1 MHILITGASGFIA
14 RNLVVYLVD
23 QIPDIKVTLLTR
35 KLKRTTS
42 LYSKIRSSALELA
55 LQQGRV
61 LIVDHLDE
69 NILTPDVVINLAGS
83 PIVTPQSFTLSNDD
97 LHSSRIK
104 YTKKLCKTLKELK
117 KFPKVF
123 MNASAMGIYGSPKA
137 ECDENTV
144 TLGGDFIA
152 NLALDWES
160 SVYEGAK
167 LVASR
172 IVLLRFSNVL
182 GSGSGFIKNS
192 VPVIRQGFG
201 DIRGSDKQYMPWI
214 GIEDTVRAI
223 HHCIVNSSIK
233 GPVNICT
240 PNKYTY
246 HDYCN
251 IVSEIV
257 GKKQWFKCPRFIVL
271 LAKGKI
277 APCFLN
283 SLIMIPKKLE
293 DTGFKFKDVELETLL
308 PRFIKDNSN
317 KIK

>member
-23 QIPDIKVTLLTR
+23 QIPDVKVTLLTR
-35 KLKRTTS
+35 KLKRTAA
-42 LYSKIRSSALELA
+42 LYSKIRSSSLKRA
-55 LQQGRV
+55 LQQCRV
-61 LIVDHLDE
+61 LVIDHLGE
-69 NILTPDVVINLAGS
+69 NILAPDVVINLAGA
-83 PIVTPQSFTLSNDD
+83 PIVAPQSFSLSNNE
-97 LHSSRIK
+97 LYNSRIK
-104 YTKKLCKTLKELK
+104 YTKELCNTLKDLK

-123 MNASAMGIYGSPKA
+123 MNASAMGIYGSPGT
-137 ECDENTV
+137 ECDENSV
-144 TLGGDFIA
+144 SLGGDYIA

-167 LVASR
+167 LVPSR
-172 IVLLRFSNVL
+172 IVLLRFGNVL

-192 VPVIRQGFG
+192 VPVIRKGLG
-201 DIRGSDKQYMPWI
+201 EISGSEKQFIPWI

-223 HHCIVNSSIK
+223 HHCIMNSSIK

-257 GKKQWFKCPRFIVL
+257 GKKQWFKCPRFLVSFV
-271 LAKGKI
+271 KGKI

-283 SLIMIPKKLE
+283 SLIMVPKKLE
-293 DTGFKFKDVELETLL
+293 ETGFKFKDVELETLL
-308 PRFIKDNSN
+308 PRFVKN
-317 KIK
+317 KPNRS